1 MHPFDVIFPKFPP
14 TRIKTSSDEVR
25 LATGA
30 GATGAAGAAAPVA
43 LVVRGQRGGSEV
55 PFLKNWFRRNV
66 NAVKKCHI
74 NI

>member
-1 MHPFDVIFPKFPP
+1 MQMNCHKNA
-14 TRIKTSSDEVR
+14 
-25 LATGA
+25 LMGA

-66 NAVKKCHI
+66 NAVKNVI
-74 NI
+74 